1 MGARVFKALTVLS
14 AVFASTGCAAIGD
27 DAMPMPMI
35 ENHLGECVELS
46 PTSVRVSHASLLL
59 EAQVR
64 VIQPIG
70 GCGCVSAMASYHSVV
85 LADGEWRLVHR
96 GEMNLKAGGV
106 KSFDLGGA
114 DAGGVGARSLRLM
127 CGGPR

>member
-1 MGARVFKALTVLS
+1 MGERVLRALTALS
-14 AVFASTGCAAIGD
+14 AVFASIGCAAIGE
-27 DAMPMPMI
+27 DAMPMPMV
-35 ENHLGECVELS
+35 ENFLGECVELS
-46 PTSVRVSHASLLL
+46 PTSVRVAHASLLL
-59 EAQVR
+59 EAQVK

-70 GCGCVSAMASYHSVV
+70 VCGCVSAMASYHSVV
-85 LADGEWRLVHR
+85 FADGEWRLVHR

-114 DAGGVGARSLRLM
+114 DVGDVGARSMRLM